1 MRIVSIDISD
11 LSITQE
17 QELMDKLHEFF
28 PLVAFDDD
36 TIKVDTTEV
45 ENETLTNLSFK
56 EDYIISKALVNLKA
70 GTMSSNEIEEEL
82 TNDWHRMLERDLKSK
97 EKEILDELLKREQFD
112 PFFNDPL

>member
-45 ENETLTNLSFK
+45 ENETLTNLSFQ
-56 EDYIISKALVNLKA
+56 EDYIISKALAGLKV
-70 GTMSSNEIEEEL
+70 GTMTSEEIAEDL
-82 TNDWHRMLERDLKSK
+82 TNDWHRILEHSLTSGELETL
-97 EKEILDELLKREQFD
+97 EKLLQREQFD
-112 PFFNDPL
+112 PYYND